1 MNKVDFESYADDNTS
16 YVIGNG
22 VKEFISS
29 LTHFQP
35 VFHF

>member
-22 VKEFISS
+22 GKEFISS